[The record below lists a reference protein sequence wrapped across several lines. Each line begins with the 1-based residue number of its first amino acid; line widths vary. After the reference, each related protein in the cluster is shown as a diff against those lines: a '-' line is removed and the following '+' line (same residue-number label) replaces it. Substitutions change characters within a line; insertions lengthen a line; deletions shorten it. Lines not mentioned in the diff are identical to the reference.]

1 MPDCQ
6 LAEILFTALIGTFTV
21 ALLALA
27 FREDPLRSKE
37 PKP

>member
-6 LAEILFTALIGTFTV
+6 LAEVFFTALIGTLTV

-27 FREDPLRSKE
+27 FREDRLRSKE
-37 PKP
+37 QKP

>member
-6 LAEILFTALIGTFTV
+6 PAEILFMALIGTFTV

-27 FREDPLRSKE
+27 FRKDRLRSKE
-37 PKP
+37 QKP